1 MSSAEQIKNLIN
13 HFKQSRFLVQIIL
26 DGYGIGKKDFS
37 NAIFQAKTPYM
48 DYLLKSYANTELFTH
63 GQFVGLPEKNSLGS
77 SEIGHSTIGAG
88 KINLQL
94 PSLIQK
100 KIIDGSFAK
109 NPVLLKLFRHAKKN
123 SLHLIGL
130 LSDGNI
136 HSHIY
141 HLETILSEAA
151 KNGVSRCYLHA
162 LLDGRD
168 VAVQS
173 ALHYTK
179 KIQML
184 FQKITRENP
193 SFEYAFASAGGR
205 EYTTMDR
212 AKNWY
217 LVQRGWAAHV
227 RGEAEFVFDSIE
239 EGIQYFRKKNPQI
252 VDQDIPAFNIRNSSN
267 QKKDKQTAK
276 KTVAMQDGDAV
287 FFFNFRADRAAEFSS
302 ALEDENFSEFPT
314 PNKPDV
320 YFAAMCVYNQDK
332 NTPKNRIIEPPA
344 KGKFFGEWL
353 VEKKIT
359 QFRLTETQKYP
370 HVTFFYNGGYR
381 EPLDKKLET
390 YHCIQSDAPHLF
402 VQKPQMKAKE
412 ITAQAIKFIKSKDYS
427 FGLIN
432 FPNPDM
438 VGHTGDFQATKK
450 AIEILDACLQKI
462 CKTITQEQG
471 IAIITADHGNADEM
485 VIQTA
490 DKKKQP
496 SAKHSL
502 NPVPFIILDKNY
514 TNQYQLQK
522 NSFKNPL
529 TLANIAATSFVLLGE
544 EPPES
549 MDRHLF
555 KKNL

>member
-1 MSSAEQIKNLIN
+1 MSSTQQIKNLIN
-13 HFKQSRFLVQIIL
+13 NFKQSRFLVQIIL
-26 DGYGIGKKDFS
+26 DGYGIGKKDSS

-48 DYLLKSYANTELFTH
+48 DYLLKNYANTELFTH
-63 GQFVGLPEKNSLGS
+63 GQFVGLPDKNSLGS

-88 KINLQL
+88 KINFQI

-100 KIIDGSFAK
+100 KIADGSFTK
-109 NPVLLKLFRHAKKN
+109 SPVLLKLFEHAKKS

-141 HLETILSEAA
+141 HLETIISEAA

-179 KIQML
+179 KIQTL

-217 LVQRGWAAHV
+217 LVQRGWDAHV
-227 RGEAEFVFDSIE
+227 RGEAKFCFDSVK
-239 EGIQYFRKKNPQI
+239 EGIEYFRQKNPRI
-252 VDQDIPAFNIRNSSN
+252 VDQNIPVFNIRNSSN

-302 ALEDENFSEFPT
+302 ALEDKNFSEFPT
-314 PNKPDV
+314 PDRPKI

-332 NTPKNRIIEPPA
+332 NTPKNRLIEPLV
-344 KGKFFGEWL
+344 KEKFFGEWL
-353 VEKKIT
+353 VEKKIK

-381 EPLDKKLET
+381 EPLDQKLET
-390 YHCIQSDAPHLF
+390 YHCIQSDNPEP
-402 VQKPQMKAKE
+402 QMPQMKAR
-412 ITAQAIKFIKSKDYS
+412 QAIKFIKSFS
-427 FGLIN
+427 FGLIKHRFYLLCSFPLKNHFAFSAAVLVFLLFRLLNLGYVNPILFSKLN
-432 FPNPDM
+432 FMP
-438 VGHTGDFQATKK
+438 K
-450 AIEILDACLQKI
+450 
-462 CKTITQEQG
+462 
-471 IAIITADHGNADEM
+471 
-485 VIQTA
+485 
-490 DKKKQP
+490 
-496 SAKHSL
+496 
-502 NPVPFIILDKNY
+502 
-514 TNQYQLQK
+514 
-522 NSFKNPL
+522 
-529 TLANIAATSFVLLGE
+529 
-544 EPPES
+544 
-549 MDRHLF
+549 
-555 KKNL
+555 